1 MSSAQTFS
9 LTSWTTRRARELALL
24 RKWSWGVADQGL
36 ISTTNFVTMVLLAR
50 GLGPGAFG
58 TFSLVYSAL
67 LFANGIQ
74 GALILQPHSVL
85 SAERTGP
92 NYRDYTA
99 STGVAQLLLSAA
111 AALLAAA
118 VGCVGAL
125 AEWPLTPTV
134 FALALCIVAW
144 QAHEYV
150 RRVLYDERRL
160 RGAFWNDAVCYGG
173 QTMAVAGLWAMEAL
187 TVPLALWAMAAASAA
202 AAAVGARQIQ
212 TSLTGR
218 VSLPLLAENW
228 RLGKWLA
235 GAEVGYWASSQAY
248 LYLTGLLLGSAAA
261 GVMRAAYVIFGP
273 VRIIGFFLRTV
284 LPNSF
289 ARALAGDGKAA
300 MHEQVKSVWSGVAP
314 VTAAYCLLAAVFAD
328 PLVRVLYGSQFAG
341 HARVVALYAVFA
353 FVAMMTS
360 VITSALRAGR
370 LARHLFISQLWA
382 TALALPVGWVL
393 IAHQGIEGA
402 VVGMIL
408 TNLMVGLSNY
418 LAYRREQSAPAAPDS
433 RCISRNTSAEDSP
446 ASAAAAATLRRVLD
460 LLDENGI
467 GYCVLHGYERLDERV
482 STDVDCLVA
491 AEALPA
497 RLAEVLR
504 ANETRVGARVVQW
517 FPDGAHFIVLAGR
530 EDGGA
535 PFSLQLHACADYD
548 VAQRT
553 FYSGHEVL
561 ECRRRARSCWAPSPA
576 VEFGSYLA
584 RRISKGDLRDEHCR
598 RLCELYRQDPA
609 GCRGQAERLWGKETG
624 GVVADAAARYD
635 FEPVLRRGI
644 TRIRAEQNR
653 RALRARPF
661 RVARNV
667 LAAAARRP
675 TRWLRADRGL
685 SVILLGPDGAG
696 KSSVAEALARNL
708 SGAFNGT
715 QRRTFPPGLLRRS
728 CGSSPSPHA
737 RRPRGCISSCIRA
750 VCYWLPYCAL
760 DRLLITRS
768 ARARGAL
775 LIHDRHFVD
784 ALVDPRR
791 YRYGGPAWLLRLTRH
806 LVPTADL
813 VILLDAP
820 AEIIQSRKQEVPL
833 EETRRQRAA
842 YRTLI
847 TGMRN
852 GLVVDAAAPA
862 TQVAAAVE
870 DIVLNCLAR
879 RATRQLGMEVER

>member
-1 MSSAQTFS
+1 MSSEQAFS
-9 LTSWTTRRARELALL
+9 LTSWTTRRVGALALL

-36 ISTTNFVTMVLLAR
+36 ISATNFVTMVLLAR
-50 GLGPGAFG
+50 GLGPASFGA
-58 TFSLVYSAL
+58 FSLVYGAL

-74 GALILQPHSVL
+74 GALILHPHSVL
-85 SAERTGP
+85 SAARIGRD
-92 NYRDYTA
+92 YRDYTA

-111 AALLAAA
+111 AVLLAAA
-118 VGCVGAL
+118 VGCVSAL
-125 AEWPLTPTV
+125 AQWPLTPTI
-134 FALALCIVAW
+134 FALAPCIIAW

-187 TVPLALWAMAAASAA
+187 TAPLALWAMAAASAA
-202 AAAVGARQIQ
+202 AAAVGARQIR

-228 RLGKWLA
+228 RLGKWLT
-235 GAEVGYWASSQAY
+235 GAEVGYWASSQTY
-248 LYLTGLLLGSAAA
+248 LYLTGLLVGSAAA

-273 VRIIGFFLRTV
+273 VRILGFFLRAV

-314 VTAAYCLLAAVFAD
+314 LTAAYCLLAAVFAD
-328 PLVRVLYGSQFAG
+328 PLVRVLYGNQFAG
-341 HARVVALYAVFA
+341 HSRVVALYAVFA
-353 FVAMMTS
+353 FVALMTS

-393 IAHQGIEGA
+393 IAHLGIEGA

-408 TNLMVGLSNY
+408 TNLVVGLSNY
-418 LAYRREQSAPAAPDS
+418 LAYRREQLAPAAPDALSMS
-433 RCISRNTSAEDSP
+433 RDTAAEDSP
-446 ASAAAAATLRRVLD
+446 ASAAAAATLRRVLA

-482 STDVDCLVA
+482 SSDVDCLVA

-497 RLAEVLR
+497 RLAELLR

-517 FPDGAHFIVLAGR
+517 FRDGAHFIVLAGR

-535 PFSLQLHACADYD
+535 PFSLQLHASADYD
-548 VAQRT
+548 VEQRT
-553 FYSGHEVL
+553 FYCGHEVL
-561 ECRRRARSCWAPSPA
+561 AGRRRARSCWAPAPA

-584 RRISKGDLRDEHCR
+584 RRVSKGDLRDEHCR

-609 GCRGQAERLWGKETG
+609 GCRSHAERLWGRETG
-624 GVVADAAARYD
+624 GVVADAAARND
-635 FEPVLRRGI
+635 FGPVLKRGI
-644 TRIRAEQNR
+644 VRIRAQQNR
-653 RALRARPF
+653 RALRARPL

-675 TRWLRADRGL
+675 RRWLRADRGL
-685 SVILLGPDGAG
+685 TVILLGPDGAG
-696 KSSVAEALARNL
+696 KSSVAESLRRDL

-715 QRRTFPPGLLRRS
+715 ERRTFPPGLLRRP
-728 CGSSPSPHA
+728 CGSNASPHA
-737 RRPRGCISSCIRA
+737 QRPRGSICSCIRA
-750 VCYWLPYCAL
+750 LCYWLPYCAL
-760 DRLLITRS
+760 DRFLISRA

-775 LIHDRHFVD
+775 QIHDRHFVD

-791 YRYGGPAWLLRLTRH
+791 YRYGGPTWLLRLTRH

-820 AEIIQSRKQEVPL
+820 AEVIQSRKQEVPL

-842 YRTLI
+842 YRALI
-847 TGMRN
+847 TGMHN
-852 GLVVDAAAPA
+852 GHVVDAAAPA
-862 TQVAAAVE
+862 PQVAAAVE
-870 DIVLNCLAR
+870 DVVLDFLAR
-879 RATRQLGMEVER
+879 RATGQLGMEAAR